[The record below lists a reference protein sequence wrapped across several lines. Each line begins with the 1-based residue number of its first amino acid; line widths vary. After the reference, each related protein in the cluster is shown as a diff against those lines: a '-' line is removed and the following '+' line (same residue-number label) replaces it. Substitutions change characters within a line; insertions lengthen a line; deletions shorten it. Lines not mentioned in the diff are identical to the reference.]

1 MGGLHIK
8 VLNTGDDR
16 RNPVP
21 WPRERN
27 VHRLLPLRY
36 EQNKTKQSILPNLHI
51 QLGARRSRPVT
62 TRIPEPEYLATVWDG
77 VAKGSREDIPEGAPR
92 PHSQPYLQ
100 QLWGSRSGRWTGKNR
115 CVLGRGAWGRG
126 AASGLFGEV

>member
-27 VHRLLPLRY
+27 VRRILHLRY
-36 EQNKTKQSILPNLHI
+36 EQNKTKQNMPPNLHI

-62 TRIPEPEYLATVWDG
+62 TRIPEPEYLATVRDG

-92 PHSQPYLQ
+92 SHSQPYLQ
-100 QLWGSRSGRWTGKNR
+100 QLWGSGSGWWTGKNR
-115 CVLGRGAWGRG
+115 RVLGRGAWGPG
-126 AASGLFGEV
+126 AVSGLFGGA